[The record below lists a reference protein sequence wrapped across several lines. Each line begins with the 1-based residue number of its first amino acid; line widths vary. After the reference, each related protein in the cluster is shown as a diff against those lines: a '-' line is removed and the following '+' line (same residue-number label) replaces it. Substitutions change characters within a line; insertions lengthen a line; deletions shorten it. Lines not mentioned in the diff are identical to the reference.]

1 MLENW
6 CWTASQLRSLSKH
19 YSYISPEYKQA
30 YLDGLA
36 ADTSKEQP
44 GENLPDDLISSIQKT
59 KHVNDALANLRQLH
73 FGLYDMKIHE
83 AKTHEEL
90 EQIKFSEL
98 YNEMRHDISKLDG
111 PEALGQGNGW
121 GKLTDAHADQTQC

>member
-1 MLENW
+1 M
-6 CWTASQLRSLSKH
+6 RSLSKH
-19 YSYISPEYKQA
+19 YSYISAEYKQA
-30 YLDGLA
+30 YLDGLP

-83 AKTHEEL
+83 AKGHEEL
-90 EQIKFSEL
+90 EEMNFSEL
-98 YNEMRHDISKLDG
+98 YNEMRHEICKLDG
-111 PEALGQGNGW
+111 PEVLGEGNGW
-121 GKLTDAHADQTQC
+121 GKSTEDRSTREVD